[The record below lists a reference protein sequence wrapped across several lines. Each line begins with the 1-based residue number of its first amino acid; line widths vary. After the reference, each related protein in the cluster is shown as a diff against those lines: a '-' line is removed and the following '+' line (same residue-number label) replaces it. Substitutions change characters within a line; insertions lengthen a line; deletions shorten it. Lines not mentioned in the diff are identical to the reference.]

1 MAVKKII
8 QIAADTAEA
17 TKEIKKL
24 FNELLEKQQ
33 KADEQQEKLNHE
45 VKDLGETAKKSE
57 KGINSISKGFKG
69 LGLAIKAAGI
79 GLVISLLGT
88 LKEVFSQNQK
98 VADAF
103 ATGMETVSIVFNEMV
118 EVFINVVEQTGKTK
132 GSFEALGKVVMGS
145 LNLAFTPLK
154 LTVLGIALAFKKAQL
169 AWEQSFFGSKD
180 KATIQEL
187 TKEINGITESI
198 EQAGKDAIQ
207 SGKDVYNNFG
217 DAAGAIG
224 SIVEGTIKGISDIS
238 VKGAYESAKANVQL
252 KNNALLAAAEQGR
265 LVEIYDRQAEK
276 LRQIRDNELISI
288 SERQKA
294 NDALGE
300 VLEKQEKAMLAQAD
314 LQIAAA
320 QAAKDKNNSIEN
332 QVALTEALANREGIL
347 AQIEG
352 FRSEQDVNRNA
363 LIKER
368 IDLKNAELAA
378 DAEIEMERRR
388 FLAEQI
394 EDEELRLE
402 TLGMLLEEER
412 IMEAE
417 RLQAKIDQYAQG
429 TQARVDAEIELKE
442 FLHNNSKEITDNEI
456 AQAEVRIANA
466 EKEAEAKAAA
476 QQQLAGHIG
485 AALGAISQLFEQS
498 SAASKAAAIAEIAI
512 GTGIGFINALD
523 IAQKSAKA
531 TGPAAAFAFPIFYAS
546 QVAAVLGAA
555 AQAKS
560 ILSTAKTKGG
570 GGSAG
575 GGARAPKAAAA
586 PPPNPNFNIVGNSPA
601 NQLAGALNQGDQ
613 PVRAYVVS
621 RNMSSQQEMDRN
633 IRATASV
640 G

>member
-1 MAVKKII
+1 MAVKKVI
-8 QIAADTAEA
+8 QIAAETAEA
-17 TKEIKKL
+17 TKDIKKL
-24 FNELLEKQQ
+24 FNELLEKQV
-33 KADEQQEKLNHE
+33 KADEQQEKLNEE
-45 VKDLGETAKKSE
+45 VKDLGTTAKKSE

-79 GLVISLLGT
+79 GLVIALLGT
-88 LKEVFSQNQK
+88 LKEVFFQNQK

-103 ATGMETVSIVFNEMV
+103 ATVMETVSIIFNEVV
-118 EVFINVVEQTGKTK
+118 EVFTNVIQQTGKSTK
-132 GSFEALGKVVMGS
+132 GLEALGKVVMGL
-145 LNLAFTPLK
+145 LNLAIIPFK
-154 LTVLGIALAFKKAQL
+154 LAIMGIALSFKKAQL
-169 AWEQSFFGSKD
+169 AWEQSFFGDKD
-180 KATIQEL
+180 PDKILTLVKDINEL
-187 TKEINGITESI
+187 NKGI

-207 SGKDVYNNFG
+207 SGKDIYENFG

-224 SIVEGTIKGISDIS
+224 SIVEGTIEGISNIS

-288 SERQKA
+288 KERQKA
-294 NDALGE
+294 NDALGD

-352 FRSEQDVNRNA
+352 FRSEQDVNRNS
-363 LIKER
+363 LIRER
-368 IDLKNAELAA
+368 LDLKNAEIAA
-378 DAEIEMERRR
+378 DAEIELERRR

-394 EDEELRLE
+394 QDEELKLE
-402 TLGMLLEEER
+402 TLGALLEEER
-412 IMEAE
+412 ELEAE
-417 RLQAKIDQYAQG
+417 RLQAKVDQYKQG
-429 TQARVDAEIELKE
+429 TQARLDAEIEMKE
-442 FLHNNSKEITDNEI
+442 FLHNNDMQITENEI
-456 AQAEVRIANA
+456 ALSELRISQA
-466 EKEAEAKAAA
+466 EKEAEAKARM
-476 QQQLAGHIG
+476 QQELARNIG
-485 AALGAISQLFEQS
+485 SALGAISQLFDQS

-523 IAQKSAKA
+523 IAQKSAKG

-570 GGSAG
+570 GGAGSVSAPS
-575 GGARAPKAAAA
+575 RASA
-586 PPPNPNFNIVGNSPA
+586 PPPNPNFNIVGNSQA
-601 NQLAGALNQGDQ
+601 NQLAGALNQNDQ

-633 IRATASV
+633 IRQTASV